1 MSSFESVER
10 KDHDDREA
18 GSVRVISARHAEG
31 ASALFVDA

>member
-18 GSVRVISARHAEG
+18 GSVRVSSARHAEW